1 MTSLSLRNLKDKDTT
16 SSLKSFYQEC
26 FHFMHKKLYRKVY
39 DEISSKMS
47 LIVGPLFLDFLNLKI
62 NSCIKIIYKKLYK
75 YDASKKKSLEYWL
88 LNLETNTKLYRE
100 SIFSLEKNMIIDY
113 IENFIQITAET
124 LYLLALF
131 NRKENNWADCI
142 TYLSIGYKILNIF
155 LDNVVRPKTLEI
167 FQKIIIFLSTIF
179 IADND
184 FQEAI
189 NYQRK
194 GLFICYRQLF
204 LSIDIQKGLEI
215 NIQSMIDSLQKE
227 NSTINKEYIYRFE
240 RLIVNIVTLLFHQ
253 GLCLESLGLLTE
265 ALFNY
270 SQARFFTERYIST
283 LYSEF
288 LEFIENIESRL
299 RSYKEIIIK
308 IREHNVLIDEN
319 NLNIK
324 DSKAIKAEINKISN
338 KSYEAVKIR
347 IEDLINKLRLED
359 LKDIELFSKRDNL
372 SKNVIEM
379 SRDNKLLSIMLSK
392 DFSDALLK
400 LNNTNTTKFN
410 SHDFHLIQKKLAN
423 LRNENLI
430 KLIDKSGNNVN
441 NNMIN
446 TIQENET
453 DRNKD
458 GNSIIDNVC
467 SIASPRHEE
476 NKKEVFKKIK
486 IQQVKD
492 KPKQTKLFKI
502 KRRTSD
508 GDEEIQKFNHS
519 NYILSKNYRKK
530 YSLLESSSYKDN
542 QFHKSV
548 LNLKKEEIIPNVI
561 FTKDQI
567 NSQAK
572 DFFDV
577 NIRSKK
583 IIIDELKDKS
593 NLNKTKDKLEQIAIK
608 SLNCSKLI
616 KYNKEQEE
624 NENHS
629 YYKQLINKFKNK
641 TVIEF
646 GKEIYSSSILNNKI
660 EDIINKEI
668 KEINKYISIEK
679 SKFKKD
685 STFDSK
691 HARSVSTYATGA
703 SFIQRTN
710 KRKSSVLDN

>member
-1 MTSLSLRNLKDKDTT
+1 M
-16 SSLKSFYQEC
+16 
-26 FHFMHKKLYRKVY
+26 
-39 DEISSKMS
+39 
-47 LIVGPLFLDFLNLKI
+47 
-62 NSCIKIIYKKLYK
+62 
-75 YDASKKKSLEYWL
+75 
-88 LNLETNTKLYRE
+88 
-100 SIFSLEKNMIIDY
+100 
-113 IENFIQITAET
+113 
-124 LYLLALF
+124 
-131 NRKENNWADCI
+131 
-142 TYLSIGYKILNIF
+142 
-155 LDNVVRPKTLEI
+155 
-167 FQKIIIFLSTIF
+167 
-179 IADND
+179 
-184 FQEAI
+184 
-189 NYQRK
+189 
-194 GLFICYRQLF
+194 
-204 LSIDIQKGLEI
+204 
-215 NIQSMIDSLQKE
+215 
-227 NSTINKEYIYRFE
+227 
-240 RLIVNIVTLLFHQ
+240 
-253 GLCLESLGLLTE
+253 ESLGLLTE

-502 KRRTSD
+502 KKRTSD

-593 NLNKTKDKLEQIAIK
+593 NLNKTKDKLNLE
-608 SLNCSKLI
+608 L
-616 KYNKEQEE
+616 
-624 NENHS
+624 
-629 YYKQLINKFKNK
+629 
-641 TVIEF
+641 
-646 GKEIYSSSILNNKI
+646 
-660 EDIINKEI
+660 
-668 KEINKYISIEK
+668 
-679 SKFKKD
+679 
-685 STFDSK
+685 
-691 HARSVSTYATGA
+691 
-703 SFIQRTN
+703 
-710 KRKSSVLDN
+710 